1 MNNAGSIL
9 RPEISIVP
17 DVVSVG
23 ANCKRGTVV
32 PGRGGRLAVQAGG
45 LEYRGPGGTDGE
57 GGIDQADMGIGL
69 RKVSQLSAGFGNE
82 MF

>member
-23 ANCKRGTVV
+23 AHYKRGTVV
-32 PGRGGRLAVQAGG
+32 PGRGGRLAVQA
-45 LEYRGPGGTDGE
+45 
-57 GGIDQADMGIGL
+57 
-69 RKVSQLSAGFGNE
+69 
-82 MF
+82 